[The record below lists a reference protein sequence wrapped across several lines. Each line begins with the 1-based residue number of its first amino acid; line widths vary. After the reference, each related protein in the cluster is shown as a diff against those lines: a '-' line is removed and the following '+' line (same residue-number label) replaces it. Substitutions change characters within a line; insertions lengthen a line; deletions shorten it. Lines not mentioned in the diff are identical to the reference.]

1 MPRTEKRERRSSGPT
16 RAAKSTK
23 PGRPKAQGAARAQP
37 RFRAYLAVSFDGY
50 IAGAEGGVGWLDP
63 YFTPEIDFQA
73 FFGTIGATVMG
84 RATWDWMVAHQHPLE
99 AEGRCVVQTHR
110 PIENAPE
117 GVEAF
122 AGDVREL
129 AAELRRELAGTGK
142 DVCLFGGGESIASF
156 DEHGLV
162 DRWELAII
170 PAFLCDG
177 IPLVP
182 RRARSVQP
190 LRLVQSRALQNGI
203 VLVEYEPVQAPSAGR
218 RRQR

>member
-1 MPRTEKRERRSSGPT
+1 M
-16 RAAKSTK
+16 
-23 PGRPKAQGAARAQP
+23 
-37 RFRAYLAVSFDGY
+37 SFDGY
-50 IAGAEGGVGWLDP
+50 IADAEGGVGWLDP

-73 FFGTIGATVMG
+73 FFGTIGAMVMG
-84 RATWDWMVAHQHPLE
+84 RATWDWTVAHQHPVQT
-99 AEGRCVVQTHR
+99 AGRCIVQTHR
-110 PIENAPE
+110 PLENAPE

-129 AAELRRELAGTGK
+129 AAELRRELQGTGK

-170 PAFLCDG
+170 PVLLGDG
-177 IPLVP
+177 IPLFP

-190 LRLVQSRALQNGI
+190 LRLVQSRALENGV
-203 VLVEYEPVQAPSAGR
+203 VLVDYEPVRAPSVER
-218 RRQR
+218 RRRK

>member
-1 MPRTEKRERRSSGPT
+1 
-16 RAAKSTK
+16 
-23 PGRPKAQGAARAQP
+23 
-37 RFRAYLAVSFDGY
+37 VSFDGY
-50 IAGAEGGVGWLDP
+50 IADAEGGVGWLDP

-110 PIENAPE
+110 PLENPPE

-122 AGDVREL
+122 AGDVRDL
-129 AAELRRELAGTGK
+129 AADLRRELVGTGK

-170 PAFLCDG
+170 PVLLGDG
-177 IPLVP
+177 IPLFP

-190 LRLVQSRALQNGI
+190 LRLVQSRALKNSI
-203 VLVEYEPVQAPSAGR
+203 VFVEYEPVRAPRTGR
-218 RRQR
+218 RLRK

>member
-1 MPRTEKRERRSSGPT
+1 MPGTEKRERRSSRPT
-16 RAAKSTK
+16 RPAKSTK
-23 PGRPKAQGAARAQP
+23 PGRPKAQETAPAQP

-50 IAGAEGGVGWLDP
+50 IADVEGGVGWLDP

-73 FFGTIGATVMG
+73 FFGTIGAMVMG
-84 RATWDWMVAHQHPLE
+84 RATWDWTVAHQNPVRT
-99 AEGRCVVQTHR
+99 AGRCIVQTHR
-110 PIENAPE
+110 PLENAPE

-170 PAFLCDG
+170 PVLLGDG
-177 IPLVP
+177 IPLFP

-190 LRLVQSRALQNGI
+190 LRLVRSRALENGT
-203 VLVEYEPVQAPSAGR
+203 VLVEYEPARAPSAGC
-218 RRQR
+218 